1 IKDYPKEI
9 TNQDPF
15 VVRGETYPDSQV
27 VVWLQREATDPVSYI
42 VKSNTEGKFTFIADE
57 KLRDGVYN
65 MWAEVVDKRG
75 ARSEPTQ
82 KYTIVVQKPR
92 LLQIGNTTISIL
104 SVVIPLIALIFFLA
118 FIAWFMW
125 FRLRSLRSR
134 IKVEVNEAHR
144 ALHKEITFLKKE
156 VKSHAKLMEKYL
168 AKKRLTKAEKLEMA
182 QFQKDLQG
190 SIKRVDKEIDD
201 IKKEVK

>member
-1 IKDYPKEI
+1 
-9 TNQDPF
+9 
-15 VVRGETYPDSQV
+15 
-27 VVWLQREATDPVSYI
+27 
-42 VKSNTEGKFTFIADE
+42 
-57 KLRDGVYN
+57 
-65 MWAEVVDKRG
+65 
-75 ARSEPTQ
+75 
-82 KYTIVVQKPR
+82 
-92 LLQIGNTTISIL
+92 
-104 SVVIPLIALIFFLA
+104 VVIPLIALIFFLA